1 MKKYICLFWTLF
13 IFSAQTFAA
22 TIEQT
27 FQVEIGVFDA
37 ASVSFSYRLNPED
50 YSFSSQIKTSG
61 LFDSFYSFQ
70 ADYFTSGIVQNNI
83 FITQKD
89 TQKTVTSSHTRTKS
103 LLFNDNGIPT
113 RRISSKDGKSKEV
126 DITLPSEKIDAFDIQ
141 TVLTMLIK
149 NFQQKHSCDIHKT
162 VFNGKKIYHITVK
175 DSGRILFKDK
185 KVPLSG
191 EAYQCS
197 AFIHQEN
204 AEKGDL
210 LWQVSAERSIKFY
223 LMTDKE
229 TSLPFPVK
237 MEIASTPLG
246 KLEAYMTDLNIKE

>member
-1 MKKYICLFWTLF
+1 MKKYLCLFLTLL
-13 IFSAQTFAA
+13 IFSPQINAA

-37 ASVSFSYRLNPED
+37 ASVSFAYRLDPEI
-50 YSFSSQIKTSG
+50 YTFSSQIKTSG

-70 ADYFTSGIVQNNI
+70 ADYFTSGNI
-83 FITQKD
+83 KSNTFITQQY

-103 LLFNDNGIPT
+103 LLFDNNGILT
-113 RRISSKDGKSKEV
+113 RRISSKNGQNKEV
-126 DITLPSEKIDAFDIQ
+126 DIALPSMKIDAFDIQ
-141 TVLTMLIK
+141 TVLMMLIK

-185 KVPLSG
+185 RVSLKG
-191 EAYQCS
+191 EAYECA

-223 LMTDKE
+223 LMTDKA
-229 TSLPFPVK
+229 TSLPFLVK